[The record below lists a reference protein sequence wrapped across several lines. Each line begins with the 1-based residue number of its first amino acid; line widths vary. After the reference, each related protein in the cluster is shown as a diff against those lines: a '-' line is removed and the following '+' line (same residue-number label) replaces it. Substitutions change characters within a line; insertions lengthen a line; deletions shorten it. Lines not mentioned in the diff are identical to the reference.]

1 MKATIKKLLQENTGT
16 HFLDSGGDSN
26 RHWQKN
32 AKRNFNKEP
41 RVLWDKYGYSVNIYH
56 YLCEI
61 LDTDRNTQKVNSFIS
76 RNDLHWVQEVQEEIT
91 NKDFMYHEISS
102 WDEVYNTYNGEE
114 NISQTLLFQTF
125 RIDDEM
131 YVLLQVHQG
140 ADIRGGYTQ
149 TRCFKLNG
157 YLTGLV
163 DVYGTIDGKEVEMND
178 WGQLVYTDTDE
189 EVEWDEV
196 DEVDLDFYVLEGE
209 Y

>member
-1 MKATIKKLLQENTGT
+1 MKEIIKKLLQEETGT

-32 AKRNFNKEP
+32 ANRDFDKEP
-41 RVLWDKYGYSVNIYH
+41 RVLWDEYGYSVNIYH

-61 LDTDRNTQKVNSFIS
+61 LDTDHNTQKINSFIS
-76 RNDLHWVQEVQEEIT
+76 RNDLHWVQEVHDEII
-91 NKDFMYHEISS
+91 NREFMYHRIGS
-102 WDEVYNTYNGEE
+102 WGELCNTFNAEE
-114 NISQTLLFQTF
+114 NISQTLLFRTF
-125 RIDDEM
+125 LIDDEM

-140 ADIRGGYTQ
+140 ADVRGGYTQ

-163 DVYGTIDGKEVEMND
+163 EVYGTIDDKDVEMNH

-189 EVEWDEV
+189 EVEWYEV
-196 DEVDLDFYVLEGE
+196 EEVDLDFYILEGV

>member
-1 MKATIKKLLQENTGT
+1 METTIKKLLRESTGT

-32 AKRNFNKEP
+32 AKRNFAKEP
-41 RVLWDKYGYSVNIYH
+41 RVLWDEYGYSVNIYH
-56 YLCEI
+56 YLCEV
-61 LDTDRNTQKVNSFIS
+61 LDTDRNTQKVNSFIT
-76 RNDLHWVQEVQEEIT
+76 RNNLHWVQEVQEEML
-91 NKDFMYHEISS
+91 NKDLIYHGESS
-102 WDEVYNTYNGEE
+102 WGELHNTYNGEE
-114 NISQTLLFQTF
+114 NISQTLLYKTF
-125 RIDDEM
+125 WMDGRI

-140 ADIRGGYTQ
+140 ADIRGGYTK

-163 DVYGTIDGKEVEMND
+163 DVYGTIDNKEIEMGS

-189 EVEWDEV
+189 EVNWDEV
-196 DEVDLDFYVLEGE
+196 DEVDLGFYVLGVV